1 MSIRATI
8 KQNPAM
14 AVLTSIAAVAIAVVA
29 IAEGIDLAD
38 SLVMSEAEAGLIHT
52 AMNTQIADVGKKIDT
67 QANLSECRYLD
78 DKIDRLDYEIYIL
91 KRDEA
96 GADYIRSK
104 EVQLRKHRDKYISLE
119 CVSIL

>member
-1 MSIRATI
+1 
-8 KQNPAM
+8 M